1 MQSVKRINTS
11 LEWMH
16 DYFKKGMETS
26 LDNIIKAKDDKKN
39 KEIFENTYF
48 DCKKGLEIIEHLQYE
63 FNKIK

>member
-1 MQSVKRINTS
+1 
-11 LEWMH
+11 MH

-39 KEIFENTYF
+39 KEMFENTYF